1 MYELIVHYGKSK
13 YGLFGDSLNIE
24 DYPTIPVGAQVYVP
38 NTGDLFFIHGPK
50 KGFDLDNPI
59 NITSILGEAII
70 GEMELG
76 G

>member
-13 YGLFGDSLNIE
+13 YCLFGDSLNME
-24 DYPTIPVGAQVYVP
+24 DYPTIPVGAWVYVP
-38 NTGDLFFIHGPK
+38 DTGDLFFIHEPR

-59 NITSILGEAII
+59 STTSILGEAII